1 MSLPDDRNPRPS
13 VQPTRPST
21 LVVAGLGA
29 AALSWLMISRLY
41 NEFPDL
47 PWLPALTL
55 LGLAA
60 LEIAAAGNT
69 KARIDRRRGLP
80 PVDPLLVAKFVVLAK
95 ATALAGALFAGMYGG
110 FCVWLLTEV
119 GRLEAAESDLPPGL
133 TGLVGAVA
141 LTIGGLMLERACRV
155 PPPPPSSDP
164 TQPGYADE
172 REDDQ
177 EQAES

>member
-1 MSLPDDRNPRPS
+1 MSLPDDRNLRPR

-21 LVVAGLGA
+21 LVVAGLGT

-55 LGLAA
+55 LALAA
-60 LEIAAAGNT
+60 LEFGAASNT
-69 KARIDRRRGLP
+69 KARIDRRTGAP
-80 PVDPLLVAKFVVLAK
+80 PVDPLLVAKLVVLAK
-95 ATALAGALFAGMYGG
+95 ASALAGALFAGVYGG
-110 FCVWLLTEV
+110 FSIWLLTEI
-119 GRLEAAESDLPPGL
+119 GRLEAAETDLPPGV

-141 LTIGGLMLERACRV
+141 LTIGALMLERACRV
-155 PPPPPSSDP
+155 PPPPDP
-164 TQPGYADE
+164 AKSGKADE

>member
-21 LVVAGLGA
+21 LVVAALGA

-41 NEFPDL
+41 NEFPNL

-55 LGLAA
+55 LALAA
-60 LEIAAAGNT
+60 LEFGAASNT
-69 KARIDRRRGLP
+69 KARIDRRKGAP
-80 PVDPLLVAKFVVLAK
+80 PVDPLLVAKLVVLAK
-95 ATALAGALFAGMYGG
+95 ASALAGAIFAGVYGG
-110 FCVWLLTEV
+110 FSIWLLTEI
-119 GRLEAAESDLPPGL
+119 GRLEAAETDLPPGV

-141 LTIGGLMLERACRV
+141 LTISALMLERACRV
-155 PPPPPSSDP
+155 PPPPSSD
-164 TQPGYADE
+164 QAKPGQTGE

-177 EQAES
+177 EQAEN

>member
-60 LEIAAAGNT
+60 LEFAAAANT
-69 KARIDRRRGLP
+69 KARIDRRKGLP

-95 ATALAGALFAGMYGG
+95 ASALAGALFAGMYGG
-110 FCVWLLTEV
+110 FSVWLLTEI
-119 GRLEAAESDLPPGL
+119 GRLEAAETDLPPAL

-141 LTIGGLMLERACRV
+141 LTIGALLLERACRV
-155 PPPPPSSDP
+155 PPPPSSDP
-164 TQPGYADE
+164 AQPGRSDE

-177 EQAES
+177 EQAEN